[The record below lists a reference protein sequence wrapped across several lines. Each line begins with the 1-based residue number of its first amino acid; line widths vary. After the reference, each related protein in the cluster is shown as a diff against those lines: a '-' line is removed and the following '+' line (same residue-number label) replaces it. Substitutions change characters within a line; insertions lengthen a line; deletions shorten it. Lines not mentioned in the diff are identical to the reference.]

1 MILIDS
7 NVLIDIWTRDERWG
21 EWSSRNL
28 AACLQA
34 GPVGINPVIYAEL
47 SLGFQ
52 TERDLNEAV
61 GVVSVT
67 KLPLPSE
74 AAFPAGRAYL
84 AYRRR
89 GGTRRSPLPDFFI
102 GAHAETAG
110 LPLLT
115 RDVGRFQSYFP
126 AVRLSS
132 PITS

>member
-21 EWSSRNL
+21 EWSARNL

-67 KLPLPSE
+67 KLPLPLE
-74 AAFPAGRAYL
+74 EHLLPRRPIAVEGGDPGRC
-84 AYRRR
+84 R
-89 GGTRRSPLPDFFI
+89 GP
-102 GAHAETAG
+102 
-110 LPLLT
+110 
-115 RDVGRFQSYFP
+115 V
-126 AVRLSS
+126 
-132 PITS
+132 